1 MIRTKI
7 PKYTGANN
15 HTASKKTFC
24 EKKRLGKSQPLA
36 ARGMSI
42 VICSY
47 DVVPS
52 AVFCV
57 YAWQFF
63 SAVFS
68 LQNPCFLFLRLNFSK
83 FTNAENR
90 GHSFNVQAICH
101 FSTQ

>member
-1 MIRTKI
+1 MKKKGWENPNPRTTYSI
-7 PKYTGANN
+7 
-15 HTASKKTFC
+15 TA
-24 EKKRLGKSQPLA
+24 
-36 ARGMSI
+36 I
-42 VICSY
+42 ICSY